1 MAVVLSETLKYLTL
15 TEVMGSNFNGV
26 GLSLWIFFDLLVLSS
41 SKNIFSKLF
50 HFHHSGSGS
59 GSGFDPFPV
68 LVRHEE
74 YGANEVQLILHN
86 GRVVADILV
95 AFNQTINQTKL
106 SERITACSLT
116 VV

>member
-1 MAVVLSETLKYLTL
+1 MAVVLSEALQYLTL
-15 TEVMGSNFNGV
+15 TEVMGSSFNGV

-50 HFHHSGSGS
+50 HLHHSGSG
-59 GSGFDPFPV
+59 FDQFPV

-95 AFNQTINQTKL
+95 AFNQTMNQTKL

>member
-59 GSGFDPFPV
+59 GFDPFPV
-68 LVRHEE
+68 LVRHAE

-95 AFNQTINQTKL
+95 AFNQTINQAKL